1 MLLLPLRLPY
11 FYVIVLVFSIGSSM
25 GKFYNFQIFSECFN
39 AKILLGLFVDLDTG
53 VRNSLIDLI
62 F

>member
-25 GKFYNFQIFSECFN
+25 GKFYNLQIFSERFN
-39 AKILLGLFVDLDTG
+39 AKILLGLFVDLDIG